1 MFQDAPVPVM
11 SLCDLCLSR
20 VCWSL
25 DQLCDSRADGSLRLR
40 RAPSLPT
47 ETADQLLHKM
57 TVEGLLNDRT
67 VAIFRDSKAFR
78 LRRAFIRGGPVS
90 PGAFRL
96 ALCPHRLQDLDAS
109 RLAEGHA
116 SGAEVL
122 AALLTNPEL
131 TSSLQRLSLAGL
143 QLGWDPLGP
152 DGGPSVRAVG
162 GFSSLRALRT
172 LNLADTGLT
181 DAALEEVCSLP
192 LLESL
197 DLSRGAVTSLAPLLG
212 CRATLRSLSTHGLHG
227 LRRRPV
233 VMPTAPGV
241 PSVLIR
247 LSQLRHLDLSD
258 DRFAANAVPCD
269 SSEVDEVVQRL
280 LEGAPDKEGAPDEEG
295 LILPALVSL
304 DVSGRKAV
312 TERAV
317 RAFVKARPSLVFL
330 GLLATGGSACEV
342 LTSRE
347 NLKVT
352 GDANETQV
360 CEALRRYKERECF
373 LHEALVLLYNLTVDL
388 STPRQDLLQLVLAGM
403 RSHPSS
409 LQVQLVASACVFS
422 LTTQDLAEAMPPRLL
437 AAAVDQLLLSMQSF
451 PSHAQVQKNCILALC
466 SDYIL
471 LEISFNRYL
480 ATKLVMTW
488 LSSHDDP
495 TLQKMAVAIISVLVA
510 ELSTEETT
518 QLGTDVSIIR
528 QLLGVVQQRASLGV
542 VDNTLRFALSALWN
556 LTDGSPAAGRH
567 FVQCQGLELYV
578 EVLESYCSEPSV
590 QQKVLG
596 LLNNLAEV
604 EELQGD
610 LMEEDLLDYVL
621 SVLGDPRVGVEV
633 RYFAGGF
640 LAQLSSRP
648 KAWTLRQELLETIHQ
663 QLHLAVMTWSP
674 AEREMVSY
682 RCFTPFLP
690 LLQTSQPAGVQLW
703 AAWAVHLVCS
713 HNAPHYSPMLQQEGV
728 VLLLEALALHP
739 GTHADVQALARLTLH
754 LVGARQQAKRAPTG
768 PPHKE

>member
-1 MFQDAPVPVM
+1 
-11 SLCDLCLSR
+11 LCDLCLSR

-25 DQLCDSRADGSLRLR
+25 EQLCDIRADGSLRLR
-40 RAPSLPT
+40 RAPACP

-96 ALCPHRLQDLDAS
+96 ALCPHRLQELDAS
-109 RLAEGHA
+109 RLTEGHA

-131 TSSLQRLSLAGL
+131 TSSLQLSLAGL

-152 DGGPSVRAVG
+152 DGGPSV

-212 CRATLRSLSTHGLHG
+212 CRATLRSLTAHGLHG
-227 LRRRPV
+227 LRRLPV
-233 VMPTAPGV
+233 VMPAAPGPLCAV
-241 PSVLIR
+241 
-247 LSQLRHLDLSD
+247 RHLDLSD
-258 DRFAANAVPCD
+258 DRFAADDVPCD

-280 LEGAPDKEGAPDEEG
+280 LEGAPDV
-295 LILPALVSL
+295 LPALVSL

-312 TERAV
+312 TERVV

-422 LTTQDLAEAMPPRLL
+422 LTTQDLAEAMAPRLL

-510 ELSTEETT
+510 KLSTEETT

-663 QLHLAVMTWSP
+663 QLHLTVMTWSP
-674 AEREMVSY
+674 AEKEMVSY

-703 AAWAVHLVCS
+703 AAWALHLVCS
-713 HNAPHYSPMLQQEGV
+713 HN
-728 VLLLEALALHP
+728 
-739 GTHADVQALARLTLH
+739 
-754 LVGARQQAKRAPTG
+754 
-768 PPHKE
+768 

>member
-1 MFQDAPVPVM
+1 SHHLSSVLTFDAPVPVM

-25 DQLCDSRADGSLRLR
+25 EQLCDSRADGSLRLR

-67 VAIFRDSKAFR
+67 VAIFRDGKAFR

-96 ALCPHRLQDLDAS
+96 ALCPHRLQELDAS

-131 TSSLQRLSLAGL
+131 TSSLQMLSLAGL
-143 QLGWDPLGP
+143 
-152 DGGPSVRAVG
+152 
-162 GFSSLRALRT
+162 SLRALRT

-212 CRATLRSLSTHGLHG
+212 CRATLRSLTAHGLHG
-227 LRRRPV
+227 LRRLPV
-233 VMPTAPGV
+233 VMPAAPGV

-258 DRFAANAVPCD
+258 DRFAAD
-269 SSEVDEVVQRL
+269 D
-280 LEGAPDKEGAPDEEG
+280 GEG

-312 TERAV
+312 TERVV

-422 LTTQDLAEAMPPRLL
+422 LTTQDLAEAMAPRLL

-510 ELSTEETT
+510 KLSTEETT

-663 QLHLAVMTWSP
+663 QLHLTVMTWSP
-674 AEREMVSY
+674 AEKEMVSY

-690 LLQTSQPAGVQLW
+690 LLRTSQPAGVQLW
-703 AAWAVHLVCS
+703 AAWALHLVCS

-754 LVGARQQAKRAPTG
+754 LVGARQQAQMTPPG
-768 PPHKE
+768 PPHKECSLGPSGD

>member
-25 DQLCDSRADGSLRLR
+25 EQLCDSRADGSLRLR

-67 VAIFRDSKAFR
+67 VAIFRDGKAFR

-96 ALCPHRLQDLDAS
+96 ALCPHRLQELDAS

-131 TSSLQRLSLAGL
+131 TSSLQMLSLAGL

-152 DGGPSVRAVG
+152 DGGPSVRAAGPSVRTVG

-212 CRATLRSLSTHGLHG
+212 CRATLRSLTAHGLHG
-227 LRRRPV
+227 LRRLPV
-233 VMPTAPGV
+233 VMPAAPGV

-258 DRFAANAVPCD
+258 DRF
-269 SSEVDEVVQRL
+269 
-280 LEGAPDKEGAPDEEG
+280 GEG

-312 TERAV
+312 TERVV

-422 LTTQDLAEAMPPRLL
+422 LTTQDLAEAMAPRLL

-510 ELSTEETT
+510 KLSTEETT

-648 KAWTLRQELLETIHQ
+648 KAWTLQLLLSA
-663 QLHLAVMTWSP
+663 QLLLLQHLTSHGVLHPLTS
-674 AEREMVSY
+674 SS

-690 LLQTSQPAGVQLW
+690 LLRTSQPAGVQLW
-703 AAWAVHLVCS
+703 AAWALHLVCS

-754 LVGARQQAKRAPTG
+754 LVGARQQAQMTPPG
-768 PPHKE
+768 PPHKECSLGPSGD

>member
-25 DQLCDSRADGSLRLR
+25 EQLCDSRADGSLRLR

-67 VAIFRDSKAFR
+67 VAIFRDGKAFR

-96 ALCPHRLQDLDAS
+96 ALCPHRLQELDAS

-131 TSSLQRLSLAGL
+131 TSSLQMLSLAGL

-152 DGGPSVRAVG
+152 DGGPSVRAAGPSVRTVG

-212 CRATLRSLSTHGLHG
+212 CRATLRSLTAHGLHG
-227 LRRRPV
+227 LRRLPV
-233 VMPTAPGV
+233 VMPAAPGV

-258 DRFAANAVPCD
+258 DRF
-269 SSEVDEVVQRL
+269 
-280 LEGAPDKEGAPDEEG
+280 EGAPDEEG

-312 TERAV
+312 TERVV

-373 LHEALVLLYNLTVDL
+373 LHEALSKLITGLMTSD
-388 STPRQDLLQLVLAGM
+388 LQLVLAGM

-422 LTTQDLAEAMPPRLL
+422 LTTQDLAEAMAPRLL

-510 ELSTEETT
+510 KLSTEETT

-663 QLHLAVMTWSP
+663 QLVGVP
-674 AEREMVSY
+674 AEKEMVSY

-690 LLQTSQPAGVQLW
+690 LLRTSQPAGVQLW
-703 AAWAVHLVCS
+703 AAWALHLVCS
-713 HNAPHYSPMLQQEGV
+713 HNGMPCCGGLFWRTLGRGSLPTYSS
-728 VLLLEALALHP
+728 
-739 GTHADVQALARLTLH
+739 
-754 LVGARQQAKRAPTG
+754 
-768 PPHKE
+768 

>member
-25 DQLCDSRADGSLRLR
+25 EQLCDSRADGSLRLR

-67 VAIFRDSKAFR
+67 VAIFRDGKAFR

-96 ALCPHRLQDLDAS
+96 ALCPHRLQELDAS

-131 TSSLQRLSLAGL
+131 TSSLQMLSLAGL
-143 QLGWDPLGP
+143 H
-152 DGGPSVRAVG
+152 
-162 GFSSLRALRT
+162 SLRALRT

-212 CRATLRSLSTHGLHG
+212 CRATLRSLTAHGLHG
-227 LRRRPV
+227 LRRLPV
-233 VMPTAPGV
+233 VMPAAPGV

-258 DRFAANAVPCD
+258 DRFAADDVPW
-269 SSEVDEVVQRL
+269 
-280 LEGAPDKEGAPDEEG
+280 APDEEG

-312 TERAV
+312 TERVV

-422 LTTQDLAEAMPPRLL
+422 LTTQDLAEAMAPRLL

-510 ELSTEETT
+510 KLSTEETT

-663 QLHLAVMTWSP
+663 QLVGVP
-674 AEREMVSY
+674 AEKEMVSY

-690 LLQTSQPAGVQLW
+690 LLRTSQPAGVQLW
-703 AAWAVHLVCS
+703 AAWALHLVCS

-754 LVGARQQAKRAPTG
+754 LVGARQQAQMTPPG
-768 PPHKE
+768 PPHKECSLGPSGD